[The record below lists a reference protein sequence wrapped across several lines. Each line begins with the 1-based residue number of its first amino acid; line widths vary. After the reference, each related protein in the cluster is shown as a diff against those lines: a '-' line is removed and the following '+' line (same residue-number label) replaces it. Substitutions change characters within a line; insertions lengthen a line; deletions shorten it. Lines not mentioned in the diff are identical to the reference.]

1 MKKLFLSAWLMMLS
15 IVAMAQSFI
24 VVDKAGKRT
33 AFDPSKISNVVF
45 QTTPPGFIVNYD
57 GKSFQYLFDE
67 SVRSIIGDPN
77 YVFSFP
83 DIVQADAD
91 GEEFNIQVDA
101 NVEYDVVPSASWIT
115 VATELPDV
123 EGVLNYKAAMNPS
136 TEKREGY
143 ILLASKDRQLT
154 DTVFVSQAGKEDSR
168 YIDIDWETTKLDSF
182 DPETGVAVVTFAG
195 DVPVMGEYDVVL
207 LPDEIGNYI
216 IRVIEEVT
224 QTADKTVTLKTL
236 QGDMGNL
243 FRDQEFTFELGESSP
258 ASVRQRAAGSKPVFR
273 PVKVE
278 VFENGKYVEV
288 YNTQSLARR
297 APSAQEGLTLDYEGN
312 DVVLESW
319 GNLTYKIKRAKL
331 ALTFKGTLDFSFEK
345 RPWYKVW
352 KGHTAKASVMLEGD
366 SETENV
372 TSLACCTSQEMNRQA
387 KDFAEDMLLLKD
399 GAVRQRYTFNVE
411 GVPVQVVL
419 GGDVKCNYSY
429 RCVGQGD
436 VTGGLKVSKH
446 FKYGITCVN
455 DNEDGV
461 YTHEEKPTGQLIY
474 PESHIGSAEYKNS
487 RCMGNLT
494 ILPVFNINFYGQYC
508 DTRISPAEWTSL
520 PARSWQVYPET
531 FPDYLAHYTRV
542 CRWSGI
548 HLHMKN
554 VPGWLFDFTYGENFT
569 DNEYYEDVLYDPE
582 FFSLDTPERNL
593 MLDDQQDIEITAYHY
608 DRASGKKYASAGAL
622 VEFETT
628 GSGTDEKKQVLV
640 YTDENGKAK
649 MTFKKDNPWEEKVT
663 IRLFRHPTG
672 DKALGVDKYVENYWN
687 SKLLN
692 YKIQC
697 LTPSQEVE
705 RDAVDVPVTFLL
717 QKSEGYKTESWANK
731 RVEFIAT
738 NGTVSPRFNTTDANG
753 LVKAFFTPTNDAP
766 EGEVIA
772 IVTEDGNTKSWEG
785 RAVAKITIKSGKDPC
800 DTGDDDLN
808 KANLQANT
816 YVVKNTKTGET
827 VTRPYNPDYSEW
839 TKKKDF
845 ISFQLN
851 DEEVDAQGNPKTKGM
866 LYGHIPLTMRGVVL
880 ALTGQQFENTPGA
893 KVGFGLYDKFY
904 VSTDFMCA
912 SGEGGSMITEG
923 EIKPDG
929 KSKILIRKPCNQTT
943 ANNSRR
949 APGDEQEEEYTGE
962 YELLYYLVFTTHAYN
977 PETQQEE
984 EVELEVYGKGTM
996 KMHVPSITYFVLSN
1010 DKDWVRVGES
1020 TKVTLERYDEE
1031 GAVWDWNDVQIVGQS
1046 PDYSKARNGEDE
1058 GFFSWDAATQ
1068 TLTSLK
1074 SNDNKDVWVYL
1085 GLKSNPGVKAPLQ
1098 FATGEGWKYTTIG
1111 TSKEEITCQ
1120 ANNYP
1125 SFDMTW
1131 LPKDSD
1137 DERFDFN
1144 SVELD
1149 PECNP
1154 NNYFT
1159 FPAMPYANQGW
1170 PLHVNYNCPPGEY
1183 NLKIRLKSDYS
1194 VNCTLKVTVTE

>member
-1 MKKLFLSAWLMMLS
+1 MKKLLLSAWLMMLS
-15 IVAMAQSFI
+15 IAAMAQTI
-24 VVDKAGKRT
+24 VVIDKDGNRIPY
-33 AFDPSKISNVVF
+33 DPSKVTSVEF
-45 QTTPPGFIVNYD
+45 TTTPPGFVINTKEKTIQYAFDSMTSIQGYPNQVFVNP
-57 GKSFQYLFDE
+57 E
-67 SVRSIIGDPN
+67 TVSVE
-77 YVFSFP
+77 
-83 DIVQADAD
+83 AD
-91 GEEFNIQVDA
+91 GENLAVEVKADVEF
-101 NVEYDVVPSASWIT
+101 DVVTSASWIT
-115 VATELPDV
+115 FDTESKDGLYYV
-123 EGVLNYKAAMNPS
+123 KVAMNPS
-136 TEKREGY
+136 VDERSATVVLKSKDGT
-143 ILLASKDRQLT
+143 LASTLK
-154 DTVFVSQAGKEDSR
+154 VEQAGKEDSR
-168 YIDIDWETTKLDSF
+168 YIDIDWEKATVDYF
-182 DPETGVAVVTFAG
+182 DLETGEAKITFAEE
-195 DVPVMGEYDVVL
+195 VPVMGEYDVVL

-224 QTADKTVTLKTL
+224 QTADKTVTLKTM

-243 FRDQEFTFELGESSP
+243 FRDQEFTFELGESGP
-258 ASVRQRAAGSKPVFR
+258 ASARQRAAGSKPVFR

-297 APSAQEGLTLDYEGN
+297 APSAQEGLTLDYEGS
-312 DVVLESW
+312 DIMLESW
-319 GNLTYKIKRAKL
+319 GNLTYKIKKAKL
-331 ALTFKGTLDFSFEK
+331 AMTFKGTLDFSFEK

-366 SETENV
+366 SEIENV

-387 KDFAEDMLLLKD
+387 KEFAEDMLLLKA

-461 YTHEEKPTGQLIY
+461 YTHEETPTGQLIY
-474 PESHIGSAEYKNS
+474 PESHIGSDEYKNS

-508 DTRISPAEWTSL
+508 NTRISPAEWTSL

-531 FPDYLAHYTRV
+531 FPDHLAHYTRV

-548 HLHMKN
+548 HFHMKN
-554 VPGWLFDFTYGENFT
+554 VPGWLFDFTYGKNFT
-569 DNEYYEDVLYDPE
+569 DNENYEDVLYNPE

-608 DRASGKKYASAGAL
+608 DRASGKQYASAGAL

-649 MTFKKDNPWEEKVT
+649 MTFKKDSPWEEKVT

-672 DKALGVDKYVENYWN
+672 DKAMGVDKYVENYWN

-738 NGTVSPRFNTTDANG
+738 NGTISPRFNTTDANG

-808 KANLQANT
+808 KANLLDDA
-816 YVVKNTKTGET
+816 YVVKNKKTGET
-827 VTRPYNPDYSEW
+827 VTRTFAPQYSEW
-839 TKKKDF
+839 SANKESVSLMLEDA
-845 ISFQLN
+845 
-851 DEEVDAQGNPKTKGM
+851 DENGGTQGM
-866 LYGHIPLTMRGVVL
+866 VYGFIPLTMLDVVA
-880 ALTGQQFENTPGA
+880 ALTGAQFENTPGA
-893 KVGFGLYDKFY
+893 KIGFELFAGENPIMGSFAKF
-904 VSTDFMCA
+904 
-912 SGEGGSMITEG
+912 SGEEAFGG
-923 EIKPDG
+923 IKPDG
-929 KSKILIRKPCNQTT
+929 KSKIMLRKPCTT
-943 ANNSRR
+943 KKAR
-949 APGDEQEEEYTGE
+949 AKRASGEDEEEYSGD
-962 YELLYYLVFTTHAYN
+962 YEFLFYLVFTN
-977 PETQQEE
+977 EFSEE
-984 EVELEVYGKGTM
+984 GEEYEVYGKGTM
-996 KMHVPSITYFVLSN
+996 HTHIPTITYFDL
-1010 DKDWVRVGES
+1010 DAEKDWVRVGDATEVKLNS
-1020 TKVTLERYDEE
+1020 YREE
-1031 GAVWDWNDVQIVGQS
+1031 GATWDWDDVEVIGQAS
-1046 PDYSKARNGEDE
+1046 DYSDARNGVND
-1058 GFFSWDAATQ
+1058 GYFTWDVATK
-1068 TLTSLK
+1068 TLTSVK
-1074 SNDNKDVWVYL
+1074 SNDNKNVYIAFA
-1085 GLKSNPGVKAPLQ
+1085 LKSNPEVKCIITV
-1098 FATGEGWKYTTIG
+1098 ATGEGWKYTMIKP
-1111 TSKEEITCQ
+1111 SVEEFT
-1120 ANNYP
+1120 YTGYGYLSF
-1125 SFDMTW
+1125 SFDFA
-1131 LPKDSD
+1131 PKESE
-1137 DERFDFN
+1137 DEKIDFN
-1144 SVELD
+1144 ALEID
-1149 PECNP
+1149 PETNP
-1154 NNYFT
+1154 NNYFSLQMHYG
-1159 FPAMPYANQGW
+1159 PQGW
-1170 PLHVNYNCPPGEY
+1170 PIYVNNAPAGEY
-1183 NLKIRLKSDYS
+1183 TVRIWVKSNHD
-1194 VNCTLKVTVTE
+1194 VNCTIKVISKPE